1 MIAGTMAALV
11 CVAAAVA
18 TPSKLSLRIDGV
30 SHTHLPTG
38 TLLCARISGTAGAT
52 LLVEAY
58 GAGLPEQHAFTEA
71 LLPARG
77 PVVVG
82 FTVTI
87 PGPYRIKV
95 TANKKKV
102 GRSVA
107 TKDYVVPAVEIAPRG
122 SFACA

>member
-1 MIAGTMAALV
+1 MAALV

-30 SHTHLPTG
+30 SHTHLPAG

-71 LLPARG
+71 LLPGRG

-82 FTVTI
+82 FTVTM

-102 GRSVA
+102 GRSVT
-107 TKDYVVPAVEIAPRG
+107 TKDYVVPPVEIVPRG
-122 SFACA
+122 RFACA